1 MSENQK
7 ELKTEKKPEEKPM
20 TEYELKDLE
29 KTVQNYMKFKV
40 AKNQKTSLIDPLD
53 ILIKEPT
60 LIPIEKQIEKYKIN
74 SKKKK
79 NKEDN
84 TIKEIK
90 TKKYNTGFELQY
102 TLDKNN
108 QMEIVSINESSLDK
122 SILQNLESSL
132 DSNLELYI
140 RKIFSKY
147 NYSPIVKKVF
157 GKKITFA
164 ELEELSILWRY
175 YVEIKIKYDGNLIL
189 DFRKKLI
196 KTMTENVQLLIRHI
210 FSIMKIREGIYTI
223 GHIFQKHC
231 FHRFKEREKKEKE
244 LAYNMRVT
252 YLDPVKE
259 TSGNGVAFILIK
271 ELKRALNMLLYS
283 SKYLFYSFSS
293 VFLDDFF
300 FLYQILRKIFYVF
313 FDENTFIST
322 LLFNIK
328 AIFFRS
334 DMKEICDEIDKLTL
348 PFESDFNFDIFK
360 FHIDKII
367 SVEAVDFQF
376 ENSEELLFDMKQCFD
391 QLGYSVDKND
401 EKGEEIVNETE
412 EEKKVKEIKD
422 IDELVKYIEGDN
434 NKKKKKKKKKK
445 EDPIN
450 ILLKLRDEK
459 NLDDETLSQ
468 SSLSYISQDSVIN
481 SFKRD
486 LKGETV
492 GNKYEKIKPNF

>member
-53 ILIKEPT
+53 ILTKEPT

-157 GKKITFA
+157 GKKIH
-164 ELEELSILWRY
+164 S
-175 YVEIKIKYDGNLIL
+175 
-189 DFRKKLI
+189 
-196 KTMTENVQLLIRHI
+196 
-210 FSIMKIREGIYTI
+210 
-223 GHIFQKHC
+223 
-231 FHRFKEREKKEKE
+231 
-244 LAYNMRVT
+244 
-252 YLDPVKE
+252 
-259 TSGNGVAFILIK
+259 
-271 ELKRALNMLLYS
+271 LN
-283 SKYLFYSFSS
+283 
-293 VFLDDFF
+293 
-300 FLYQILRKIFYVF
+300 
-313 FDENTFIST
+313 
-322 LLFNIK
+322 
-328 AIFFRS
+328 
-334 DMKEICDEIDKLTL
+334 
-348 PFESDFNFDIFK
+348 
-360 FHIDKII
+360 
-367 SVEAVDFQF
+367 
-376 ENSEELLFDMKQCFD
+376 
-391 QLGYSVDKND
+391 
-401 EKGEEIVNETE
+401 
-412 EEKKVKEIKD
+412 
-422 IDELVKYIEGDN
+422 
-434 NKKKKKKKKKK
+434 
-445 EDPIN
+445 
-450 ILLKLRDEK
+450 
-459 NLDDETLSQ
+459 
-468 SSLSYISQDSVIN
+468 
-481 SFKRD
+481 
-486 LKGETV
+486 
-492 GNKYEKIKPNF
+492 